1 MSEWPVITSQFGKW
15 NMCPALGAALPR
27 YYSPQLGVARRNL
40 KWADVTRGLN
50 EAGIMSDFS
59 TTLHIVVVFCP
70 CLAEFFDQLGTKAQR
85 PVWPLNFSDWSPH
98 FSHLS
103 GYKLCIFWISFHP
116 FICLFVCLSPL
127 SVCLVVCLSQLLTC
141 IVHRTYMCTMLSSS
155 HGLSAKGHKLK
166 APLRS

>member
-27 YYSPQLGVARRNL
+27 YYSPQMGVARRNL

-50 EAGIMSDFS
+50 EAEIMSDFS
-59 TTLHIVVVFCP
+59 TTLHKVVVFCP

-103 GYKLCIFWISFHP
+103 GYKLCIFWIAFHP
-116 FICLFVCLSPL
+116 FICLFRLFVCLSVPI
-127 SVCLVVCLSQLLTC
+127 VCLFVCLSVP
-141 IVHRTYMCTMLSSS
+141 IFNMHRTSYIHVYDAIIITRPEPPNL
-155 HGLSAKGHKLK
+155 
-166 APLRS
+166 